1 MNALPFLTKNISVYD
16 MKRVASQTEH
26 LKELPKICFSGVPQ
40 ASMTSNFYKTLWHG
54 NLKSNKYLY
63 GFRLVDTSLGT
74 MI

>member
-16 MKRVASQTEH
+16 MTPQTEH